1 MSTEHFLIDFLIG
14 VVAGVVGGLTG
25 LGGAIV
31 MLPALGL
38 YHGYETREQDRHHVF
53 MAASM
58 IVNIVV
64 ALSASVQHRRKG
76 VVRIDLLK
84 AMVPAMAAG
93 MVIGVLLSSQSPGR
107 WAVVAMA

>member
-1 MSTEHFLIDFLIG
+1 MSTEHFLVDFFIGLI
-14 VVAGVVGGLTG
+14 AGVVGGLTG

-38 YHGYETREQDRHHVF
+38 YHGYETRDQDRHHVF

-64 ALSASVQHRRKG
+64 ALSAR
-76 VVRIDLLK
+76 
-84 AMVPAMAAG
+84 
-93 MVIGVLLSSQSPGR
+93 SSTDARAWCGSTCSRSWCPR
-107 WAVVAMA
+107 WRWGW